1 MGCYAL
7 LQGIFLTQCLFSL
20 LHWQVNSLPLVPPG
34 KPPQPHRRSSILYY
48 LPTKPPWF
56 LYQMSF
62 CHSIPT
68 RTIIHLKVKLLSCV
82 RLFATLW
89 TVAYQATPSIG
100 FSRQE
105 YWSGLPFPS
114 PGDLSDSGI
123 KPGSP
128 ALQADA
134 LPSEPPGKSFTLNGG
149 QRHLWT
155 RCHLHSFA

>member
-1 MGCYAL
+1 MSDSLRYHELLPAGLLCPWDSPGKNTGVGCYAL

-48 LPTKPPWF
+48 LPTKPPMF

-114 PGDLSDSGI
+114 PGQ
-123 KPGSP
+123 KYR
-128 ALQADA
+128 
-134 LPSEPPGKSFTLNGG
+134 FY
-149 QRHLWT
+149 
-155 RCHLHSFA
+155 F